1 MQRFKDINELEAFL
15 CKIDSLFPVPLSQK
29 QNLHDFAIKL
39 AEKATI
45 LVEYENDEI
54 IAAVA
59 GYTENVIDNLGY
71 ISIAATLPEAQGK
84 GLASKLVREF
94 LEEAESKGLKAVHL
108 YAVAGNIPAMRVY
121 QKLGFVEYL
130 LHDEPRPDDAHLIYY
145 INEEK

>member
-1 MQRFKDINELEAFL
+1 MPGFKDIKGLEEFL
-15 CKIDSLFPVPLSQK
+15 YKVDKLFPVPLSQK
-29 QNLHDFAIKL
+29 QNLHDFAVKL
-39 AEKATI
+39 AEKAT
-45 LVEYENDEI
+45 LFVEYENDKI

-84 GLASKLVREF
+84 GLASKLVKQF

-108 YAVAGNIPAMRVY
+108 YAVSENIPAMRVY

-130 LHDEPRPDDAHLIYY
+130 LPDEPRPDDAHLIYY
-145 INEEK
+145 INKEK